1 MMTKMTRGEM
11 VLGTKQL
18 GFGTKRR
25 RAKIEAKRLGGG
37 ERLVGKWFGE
47 KLVTAI
53 GSTLYIHL

>member
-1 MMTKMTRGEM
+1 M

-18 GFGTKRR
+18 GFGTKRP
-25 RAKIEAKRLGGG
+25 RAKIEAKRHGGG

-53 GSTLYIHL
+53 DSTL